1 MNHLEI
7 IEDMGDIP
15 LYPALSLI
23 IKGHNTFFEEKL
35 EGSSVSAA
43 ELPYT
48 LRIYADNNKLT
59 QRDLC
64 NLFFVSEPVVARTL
78 KNLEKKGFIIR
89 NKDPQNRT
97 RKLLSLT
104 DRGVEISKRMFDIND
119 EWERRIFSN
128 FTEDEMKTFRK
139 SIKKITISSMEI
151 Q

>member
-23 IKGHNTFFEEKL
+23 IKGHNTFFDVKL
-35 EGSSVSAA
+35 EGSGVSAA
-43 ELPYT
+43 ELPYL
-48 LRIYADNNKLT
+48 LRIYTDNNKLT

-64 NLFFVSEPVVARTL
+64 DLFFVSEPVVARTL

-104 DRGVEISKRMFDIND
+104 DEGILISKRMFDIND
-119 EWERRIFSN
+119 EWEKMIFSN
-128 FTEDEMKTFRK
+128 FTSDEIENYK
-139 SIKKITISSMEI
+139 SMTKSLAISSLKL
-151 Q
+151 

>member
-7 IEDMGDIP
+7 IEDMVDVPI
-15 LYPALSLI
+15 YPALSLI
-23 IKGHNTFFEEKL
+23 IKGHNTFFDEKL
-35 EGSSVSAA
+35 KGTGVSAA
-43 ELPYT
+43 ELPYIV
-48 LRIYADNNKLT
+48 RIYADNNKLT

-104 DRGVEISKRMFDIND
+104 ERGIEISKRMFDIND
-119 EWERRIFSN
+119 EWEKLLFDN
-128 FTEDEMKTFRK
+128 FTSDEIEIYKRLTK
-139 SIKKITISSMEI
+139 SLAVNSLKL
-151 Q
+151 

>member
-1 MNHLEI
+1 MNHLDI
-7 IEDMGDIP
+7 IKDMEDIP

-23 IKGHNTFFEEKL
+23 IKGHNTFFDEKL
-35 EGSSVSAA
+35 KGTEVSAA
-43 ELPYT
+43 ELPY
-48 LRIYADNNKLT
+48 LVRIYTDNNKLT

-104 DRGVEISKRMFDIND
+104 DEGIKISKKMFDIND
-119 EWERRIFSN
+119 EWEKRILNN
-128 FTEDEMKTFRK
+128 FTPDEIESFRK
-139 SIKKITISSMEI
+139 SIKKITINSLEI
-151 Q
+151 

>member
-7 IEDMGDIP
+7 IEDMMDVPI
-15 LYPALSLI
+15 YPALSLI
-23 IKGHNTFFEEKL
+23 IKGHNTFFDEKL
-35 EGSSVSAA
+35 KGTGVSAA
-43 ELPYT
+43 ELPYIV
-48 LRIYADNNKLT
+48 RIYADNNKLT

-104 DRGVEISKRMFDIND
+104 ERGIEISKRMFDIND
-119 EWERRIFSN
+119 EWEKLLFDN
-128 FTEDEMKTFRK
+128 FTSDEIEIYKRLTK
-139 SIKKITISSMEI
+139 SLAVNSLKL
-151 Q
+151 

>member
-7 IEDMGDIP
+7 MEDMGDVPI
-15 LYPALSLI
+15 YPAMSLI
-23 IKGHNTFFEEKL
+23 LKGHNTFFDEKL
-35 EGSSVSAA
+35 KGTGVSAA
-43 ELPYT
+43 ELPYIV
-48 LRIYADNNKLT
+48 RIYADNNNLT

-104 DRGVEISKRMFDIND
+104 ERGIEISKRMFDIND
-119 EWERRIFSN
+119 EWEKLLFDN
-128 FTEDEMKTFRK
+128 FTSDEIEIYKRLTK
-139 SIKKITISSMEI
+139 SLAVNSLKL
-151 Q
+151 

>member
-7 IEDMGDIP
+7 MEDMGDVPI
-15 LYPALSLI
+15 YPAMSLI
-23 IKGHNTFFEEKL
+23 LKGHNTFFDEKL
-35 EGSSVSAA
+35 KGTGVSAA
-43 ELPYT
+43 ELPYIV
-48 LRIYADNNKLT
+48 RIYADNNKLT

-104 DRGVEISKRMFDIND
+104 ERGIEISKRMFDIND
-119 EWERRIFSN
+119 EWEKLLFDN
-128 FTEDEMKTFRK
+128 FTSDEIEIYKRLTK
-139 SIKKITISSMEI
+139 SLAVNSLKL
-151 Q
+151 

>member
-7 IEDMGDIP
+7 MEDMGDVPI
-15 LYPALSLI
+15 YPAMSLI
-23 IKGHNTFFEEKL
+23 LKGHNTFFDEKL
-35 EGSSVSAA
+35 KGTRLSAA
-43 ELPYT
+43 ELPYIV
-48 LRIYADNNKLT
+48 RIYADNNNLT

-104 DRGVEISKRMFDIND
+104 ERGIEISKRMFDIND
-119 EWERRIFSN
+119 EWEKLLFDN
-128 FTEDEMKTFRK
+128 FTSDEIEIYKRLTK
-139 SIKKITISSMEI
+139 SLAVNSLKL
-151 Q
+151 